1 MKIFKVVSVLF
12 LIGFF
17 VFMYT
22 DGGMNKISFDD
33 IKGEMKAQVKMSDF
47 NQINDKGLMKL
58 MGINQGEVSDYL
70 YLKSKY
76 TMIADEMLVVKVSN
90 KGQLA
95 AIEKKVE
102 ARTNSQAKVFGGYAP
117 KEAGKVN
124 NYIFTTRGVYGFYG
138 VAKEVEEWEKAFNGI

>member
-22 DGGMNKISFDD
+22 EGGMSKISFDNM
-33 IKGEMKAQVKMSDF
+33 KSEMMKQVEMSEF
-47 NQINDKGLMKL
+47 NQIDDKGLMKL
-58 MGINQGEVSDYL
+58 LNISEGEVADYL

-76 TMIADEMLVVKVSN
+76 TMIADEMLVVKVAN

-95 AIEKKVE
+95 AIEKKIE
-102 ARTNSQAKVFGGYAP
+102 ARTEAQGKVFGGYAP
-117 KEAGKVN
+117 KEASKVN

-138 VAKEVEEWEKAFNGI
+138 VSSEVEEWEKAFNGI